1 MVMKR
6 CEGRLKASFCLAG
19 RGHGFTLIEL
29 LVVIAIIA
37 ILAAILFPV
46 FAQAREKA
54 RQSTCTSNTR
64 NIAMSIAQY
73 VQDYDERVP
82 VNATPC
88 WGFTNPNQVHI
99 WMPYFLRVFAYV
111 KNYQIFDCPSNNL
124 STGCTNS
131 SIPHFGLNG
140 GWGLYG
146 AALRARFNLPPNF
159 RLGYGYPEGMQL
171 SGVVRDDGSIVCW
184 AATQG
189 RYSHVAK
196 WRFPAEVLISA
207 DSTGLIMPSDAG
219 NGTGIIGRVAWA
231 NICAA
236 NCNPDRRDDKNTRHL
251 GGSLII
257 FGDGHVKW
265 LRSTRII
272 FWPRPNY
279 TVRTPGGW
287 DAGVRFCDG
296 YEL

>member
-1 MVMKR
+1 
-6 CEGRLKASFCLAG
+6 
-19 RGHGFTLIEL
+19 
-29 LVVIAIIA
+29 
-37 ILAAILFPV
+37 
-46 FAQAREKA
+46 
-54 RQSTCTSNTR
+54 
-64 NIAMSIAQY
+64 
-73 VQDYDERVP
+73 
-82 VNATPC
+82 
-88 WGFTNPNQVHI
+88 
-99 WMPYFLRVFAYV
+99 
-111 KNYQIFDCPSNNL
+111 
-124 STGCTNS
+124 
-131 SIPHFGLNG
+131 LNG

-219 NGTGIIGRVAWA
+219 NRTGILGRVAWA

-251 GGSLII
+251 GGSMII